1 MARVIPWFFTVK
13 YRGFISFMRQEW
25 WYIKIIRD
33 TMGISLNIILILVGG
48 FGT

>member
-1 MARVIPWFFTVK
+1 
-13 YRGFISFMRQEW
+13 MRQEW
-25 WYIKIIRD
+25 WYIKIIMD

>member
-1 MARVIPWFFTVK
+1 
-13 YRGFISFMRQEW
+13 MRQEW
-25 WYIKIIRD
+25 RYIKIIRD